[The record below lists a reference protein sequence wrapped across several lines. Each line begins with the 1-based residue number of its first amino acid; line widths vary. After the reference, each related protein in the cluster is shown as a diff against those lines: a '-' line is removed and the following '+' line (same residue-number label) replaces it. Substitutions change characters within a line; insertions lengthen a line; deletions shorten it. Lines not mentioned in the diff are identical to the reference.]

1 MTSPVD
7 LEPEPFDLLVAGCG
21 NLLRGD
27 DGVGPLLVR
36 RLAERGVPAG
46 VHLVDGGTAGM
57 EVAFAM
63 RGARRVVVVDAARTG
78 APPGTVFRVPGSE
91 LATLPP
97 PDGHLHAFRWDH
109 ALGFARWAL
118 GDACPTDVQVY
129 LIEVAEV
136 EPGAP
141 LSRAA
146 RIGMAQVIDLL
157 ERDVLGPLRTAAPVT
172 GGSGS

>member
-1 MTSPVD
+1 MD
-7 LEPEPFDLLVAGCG
+7 LAPEPFDVLVAGCG

-27 DGVGPLLVR
+27 DGVGPILVR

-63 RGARRVVVVDAARTG
+63 RGAHRVVIVDAARTG

-109 ALGFARWAL
+109 ALGFAHWAL
-118 GDACPTDVQVY
+118 GAECPTDVTVY
-129 LIEVAEV
+129 LVEVDGV
-136 EPGAP
+136 EPGSA
-141 LSRAA
+141 LSPAA
-146 RIGMAQVIDLL
+146 HLGMAQVIDRL
-157 ERDVLGPLRTAAPVT
+157 EHEVFGPLREAPVAVEEA
-172 GGSGS
+172 S